1 MFRLAAG
8 FVLLV
13 ATAFAA
19 AQDKK
24 GTEPTLHTA
33 SGSVDKAG
41 KDSLTIRP
49 RRADGKFQK
58 AFALKVTGTS
68 KISVL
73 TPQKRGDKVILTQ
86 PRCGR
91 QGPGEGANGRRDLR
105 RGRQGFSAALGRRPR
120 RPGQVDR
127 GVSRHRAPRDAPGMC
142 PTIGGRGAPNEF

>member
-49 RRADGKFQK
+49 RGADGKFQK

-86 PRCGR
+86 
-91 QGPGEGANGRRDLR
+91 
-105 RGRQGFSAALGRRPR
+105 
-120 RPGQVDR
+120 
-127 GVSRHRAPRDAPGMC
+127 RDADAKDLVKGQTVAVIYAEAGKDSVLLSAVAHAAPGK
-142 PTIGGRGAPNEF
+142 